1 MNVSNERTNA
11 STLSVR
17 RDPSAVVSEERRSL
31 PRPRLRVSIARAPL
45 SEDAR
50 RAGGAAPRPAASFQ
64 MSEHMDIMDMDAVG
78 LERRLLER
86 TEEMRASRD
95 ARETRMVCYYRI

>member
-17 RDPSAVVSEERRSL
+17 RDPPAVVSEGRRSL

-50 RAGGAAPRPAASFQ
+50 RVGGAAPRPASSFR
-64 MSEHMDIMDMDAVG
+64 MSEHMDIDKVG
-78 LERRLLER
+78 LECRLLER
-86 TEEMRASRD
+86 TEE
-95 ARETRMVCYYRI
+95 TRVA